1 MTQIVRIVLKP
12 YLKHVKSY
20 IRDSVDF
27 LNKCLTEVDP
37 DTEIV
42 TFYVT
47 SLYNSISHEYDLKA
61 LGYFLTT
68 FKKEMNIQF
77 NH

>member
-1 MTQIVRIVLKP
+1 MTQIVQIVLKP

-47 SLYNSISHEYDLKA
+47 SLYTSISHEYDLKA
-61 LGYFLTT
+61 LGYFLTI